1 MKTDLKR
8 ILKLFS
14 ILILFFISILCRK
27 IHFRTYN
34 SLLNRIYV
42 QLYGGR
48 FIDTQNVI
56 FQEEENDCGIAA
68 LAMILKHFDIT
79 KETKYLRKKARLSD
93 IGMTMAMCA
102 EIAKKEGLK
111 VKALYAD
118 WGILSICS
126 PPLLTLVKNS
136 HYVIID
142 KVDSNRIIV
151 RDPAVG
157 RVIYPKTTWEKI
169 WNGRILIFEKQ

>member
-14 ILILFFISILCRK
+14 ILTLFFISILCRK

-42 QLYGGR
+42 QLNGGR

-79 KETKYLRKKARLSD
+79 KETKYLRD
-93 IGMTMAMCA
+93 C
-102 EIAKKEGLK
+102 
-111 VKALYAD
+111 
-118 WGILSICS
+118 
-126 PPLLTLVKNS
+126 
-136 HYVIID
+136 
-142 KVDSNRIIV
+142 RIS
-151 RDPAVG
+151 A
-157 RVIYPKTTWEKI
+157 
-169 WNGRILIFEKQ
+169 